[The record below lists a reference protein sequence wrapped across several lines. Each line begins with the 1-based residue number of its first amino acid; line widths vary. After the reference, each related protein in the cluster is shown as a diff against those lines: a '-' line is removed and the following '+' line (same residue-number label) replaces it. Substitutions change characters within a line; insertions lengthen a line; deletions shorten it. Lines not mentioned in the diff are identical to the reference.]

1 MKSYQSEEVLYMP
14 SEKEI
19 VCGMCGDKAPAQ
31 YMIRDECSPT
41 GWICQD
47 CEFALHPEWEEF
59 GEW

>member
-1 MKSYQSEEVLYMP
+1 MP
-14 SEKEI
+14 SEKEV

-59 GEW
+59 GEV